1 MYRLYGYKRWGSLAP
16 QLVMDELGVTYE
28 SRWPDGAERQSAD
41 YRKLNPLGLV
51 PTLILADGR
60 AVFESSAIVTH
71 LTDAHDEAGR
81 LAPRPGTPDHALYL
95 AWLTFLNAEVY
106 ATINAAEFVED
117 QGARYLNDRPAQAAL
132 ALAIREKVLA
142 LFDIVEA
149 HLGESGGLMLGPALG
164 AADHY
169 LMMLTLWA
177 KPSPEALYARAPRIA
192 GVVEAVKAR
201 PALAKTL
208 GEHDLL

>member
-16 QLVMDELGVTYE
+16 QLTMDELGVAYE
-28 SRWPDGAERQSAD
+28 SRWAERAERQSEE
-41 YRKLNPLGLV
+41 YRRLNPLGLV
-51 PTLILADGR
+51 PTLILPDGR
-60 AVFESSAIVTH
+60 AVFESSAIVAH
-71 LTDAHDEAGR
+71 LTETHDSEGR

-95 AWLTFLNAEVY
+95 AWLTFLNAEIY

-117 QGARYLNDRPAQAAL
+117 PGDLPLNDKATQAAL

-142 LFDIVEA
+142 LFDIVER
-149 HLGESGGLMLGPALG
+149 HLGENGGFMLGPAPG
-164 AADHY
+164 AADLY

-177 KPSPEALYARAPRIA
+177 KPSPEALYVRAPRIA
-192 GVVEAVKAR
+192 AVVEAVKAR

-208 GEHDLL
+208 REHELL